1 MRCEICGQGFAVA
14 GYADAFHAGGA
25 GGFDA
30 VQGVFD
36 DDAVTRRDVEFGGGN
51 QEDFRVGL
59 AAVHV
64 FGGDDGFEAVGG
76 VEGFED
82 GFDILARGGGGDG
95 LTPSLLVQTA
105 YPLGDAG
112 KRLDALLTHTLAVEG
127 FFGIADALDEFGG
140 DLGAEPLA
148 EDGVVALA
156 EGGEE
161 LVVGDGMAFAGHG
174 VLPGLPVVVGG
185 VDEGSV
191 HVPEYG
197 AGAGHWR
204 FDVRAF

>member
-1 MRCEICGQGFAVA
+1 MRCEVGGQGFAVA

-36 DDAVTRRDVEFGGGN
+36 DDAVTRRDVEFGGGD
-51 QEDFRVGL
+51 QEDFWVGL

-64 FGGDDGFEAVGG
+64 FGGDDGIEAVGG

-95 LTPSLLVQTA
+95 LAPSLLVQTA
-105 YPLGDAG
+105 DPLGDAG
-112 KRLDALLTHTLAVEG
+112 KRFDALLTHVLAVEG
-127 FFGIADALDEFGG
+127 FFGVADALDEFGG
-140 DLGAEPLA
+140 GLGAEPLA

-174 VLPGLPVVVGG
+174 VAPGLPVVVGG

-197 AGAGHWR
+197 AGGGHWR